1 MEDTSIKALLVEDN
15 MEYAGLLRGF
25 LADTPFPRFD
35 LTHVEHLEKALQLL
49 KERVFNIILLDLNLP
64 DSRGLTT
71 LDQIKAQAPGMPVVV
86 LTGLDDR
93 MLSLE
98 AVRKGAQ
105 DYLVKGQ
112 IDARMLPRVMRYA
125 IERKHIEEVLVEERY
140 LLHSLLDYVPDNI
153 YFKDLDSRF
162 IRINKQMAEL
172 FGLNDPAKAVG
183 KTDFDFFT
191 KDHAKPAYEDE
202 QRVIKS
208 GRPLVNIEEKETWPD
223 GRETWVSTTKV
234 PLRDNHARI
243 IGTFGVS
250 RDITSRKQA
259 EQQLKKTNEELA
271 RSEKAL
277 RETMQNLKTS
287 HEELKHAQM
296 QILQAEKMESVGRLA
311 AGVAHEVKNP
321 LAIIQMGIEYLSRSP
336 LSGNENMP
344 IVLKDMWNA
353 IQRADSIVRGLV
365 DFSASRELDLKVEDM
380 NDVIDQSLLL
390 VRHELLKSRVAMI
403 KTLGINLPHVRLDK
417 NRVQQVL
424 VNTIMNATH
433 AMPNGGMLTIR
444 TYTRKLAEIDQDVG
458 DRTGNRLRAGDYVL
472 VTEIDDTGTG
482 IPDDKIS
489 KIFDPFYTTK
499 ATGKGTGLGL
509 TVSKKIIEL
518 HGGTIDIRN
527 RRVGGVSV
535 TIMFK
540 TSGRQPV

>member
-458 DRTGNRLRAGDYVL
+458 DRTGNRLRAGDYVV